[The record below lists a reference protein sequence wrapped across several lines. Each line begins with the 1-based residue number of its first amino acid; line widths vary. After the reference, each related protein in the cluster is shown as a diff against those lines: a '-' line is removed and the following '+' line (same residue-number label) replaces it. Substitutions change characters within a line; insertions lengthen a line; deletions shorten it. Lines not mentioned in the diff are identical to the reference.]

1 MRNRKVWPIHQAPVR
16 TQESDPRV
24 TFADWV
30 KKNSKDICAHSG
42 ASINIIVWKW
52 SEETFLS
59 KSFPALLENLR
70 PFYFCQAYTDSPLLT
85 EPIYVFSF
93 ENVAMYSYNL
103 HRQTPKYCGLVSFLK
118 VLFT

>member
-1 MRNRKVWPIHQAPVR
+1 MTLELLFANR
-16 TQESDPRV
+16 E
-24 TFADWV
+24 
-30 KKNSKDICAHSG
+30 KKNSKDICAHSE

-59 KSFPALLENLR
+59 QSFPALLENLR
-70 PFYFCQAYTDSPLLT
+70 HFYFCRAYTVSPLLT
-85 EPIYVFSF
+85 ESIYVFSF

-103 HRQTPKYCGLVSFLK
+103 LRQTPKYYGLVGFLK